1 MATPQPR
8 EKSAAAATETRIP
21 FSLPALGWW
30 AKVRQFSRD
39 VALEMR
45 KVSWPTRQEVI
56 GTTMVVIVVI
66 FFFAFFLYG
75 SDIVLSY
82 LISFI
87 EEGARRLFT

>member
-8 EKSAAAATETRIP
+8 EESATAATESRIQ
-21 FSLPALGWW
+21 LPLPTLGWW
-30 AKVRQFSRD
+30 TKVRQFGRD
-39 VALEMR
+39 VALEMK
-45 KVSWPTRQEVI
+45 KVSWPMRQEVI

-82 LISFI
+82 LIRFI
-87 EEGARRLFT
+87 EGGAKRLFS